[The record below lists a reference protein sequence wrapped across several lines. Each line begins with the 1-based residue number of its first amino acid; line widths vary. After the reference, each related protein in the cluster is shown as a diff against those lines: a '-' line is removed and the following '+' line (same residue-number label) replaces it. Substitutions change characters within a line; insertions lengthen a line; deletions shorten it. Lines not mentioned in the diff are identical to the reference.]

1 MSSKKNKETLAPAA
15 AAARKVELAK
25 ELVKFR
31 VSLDPS
37 VIQSG
42 KGPVQLRREIRALGR
57 AANTTAKKK

>member
-1 MSSKKNKETLAPAA
+1 MNLKKTRETLSAA
-15 AAARKVELAK
+15 DAAARKKELAT

-42 KGPVQLRREIRALGR
+42 KGPVQLRRELRKLAR
-57 AANTTAKKK
+57 VTSANQKKK

>member
-1 MSSKKNKETLAPAA
+1 MSSKKTKETLSAA
-15 AAARKVELAK
+15 DAAARKKELAK

-42 KGPVQLRREIRALGR
+42 KGPVQLRRELRTLGR
-57 AANTTAKKK
+57 AASANQKKK